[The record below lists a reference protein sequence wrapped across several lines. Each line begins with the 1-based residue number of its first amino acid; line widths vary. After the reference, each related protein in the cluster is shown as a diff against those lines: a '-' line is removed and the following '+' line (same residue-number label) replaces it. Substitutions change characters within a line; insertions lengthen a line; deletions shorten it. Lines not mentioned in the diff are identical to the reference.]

1 MSGSIFSSSPSDQ
14 PPSDHEEDDNSNSDS
29 AADGSDSDDVQESLK
44 VEDKRTIA
52 TLQQL
57 KTFDSTFSKKK
68 WNKLKDKDKKEIS
81 AALHLTKDE
90 AIGNSKNSLTPDR
103 KHFLS
108 ALRGLYHLLYD
119 SRTSMEEQDDAA
131 EAFGQIYKCGRYYK
145 YANTKLSNFFVLL

>member
-1 MSGSIFSSSPSDQ
+1 MKRERAVSRP
-14 PPSDHEEDDNSNSDS
+14 EEDDSSNSDS
-29 AADGSDSDDVQESLK
+29 AADGSDSDVESLK

-57 KTFDSTFSKKK
+57 KKFDKTFSKKR
-68 WNKLKDKDKKEIS
+68 WNRLKDKDKKEIS
-81 AALHLTKDE
+81 AALHLTKEE

-103 KHFLS
+103 KHFL
-108 ALRGLYHLLYD
+108 ATLRGLYHHLYD

-145 YANTKLSNFFVLL
+145 YRTPS